1 MAKRKRLTPPDP
13 ALLNA
18 ASGPFSA
25 PVRQA
30 PISDVARDASAT
42 AALDE
47 LSQAMND
54 ARLEGRLVM
63 SLALEQLDLTHLVRD
78 RVALDEAEMQEL
90 MQSLKARGQQTPI
103 EITDLGDGRFGLI
116 SGLRRCQ
123 ALSRLYEET
132 GDERFGRVLALLRN
146 PKQATD
152 AYLAMIEENEIRAAL
167 SFYERARIVAKSVEQ
182 GVYESHRAALR
193 GLFANVS
200 RSKRSKIGSFI
211 RVVEALDGTL
221 RFPQAISERL
231 GLALSK
237 ALDSGALSAK
247 TARATLKKADPQTA
261 DAEQTCLKFLLNEQA
276 ERPVNSPADTDRP
289 TVDKWQVSE
298 GLWLSQPRSGVLV
311 ISGDCVTDQLRDE
324 LENWLSKR

>member
-1 MAKRKRLTPPDP
+1 MAKRKRLTPPNP
-13 ALLNA
+13 ALLSA
-18 ASGPFSA
+18 ASTPFE
-25 PVRQA
+25 PPMRLA
-30 PISDVARDASAT
+30 PISDVAREASAT

-47 LSQAMND
+47 LSQAMNE

-63 SLALEQLDLTHLVRD
+63 SLPLEQLDLAHLVRD

-90 MQSLKARGQQTPI
+90 MQSLAARGQQTPI

-123 ALSRLYEET
+123 ALARLLDET
-132 GDERFGRVLALLRN
+132 GDERFGQVLALLRN

-182 GVYESHRAALR
+182 GVFDSHRAALR

-211 RVVEALDGTL
+211 RVVEALDGAL

-237 ALDSGALSAK
+237 ALDSGALTAQGIK
-247 TARATLKKADPQTA
+247 TALKQAASETSDQEMACLAAQLETGKNE
-261 DAEQTCLKFLLNEQA
+261 AEKSA
-276 ERPVNSPADTDRP
+276 VDRPVA
-289 TVDKWQVSE
+289 DKWQVGE
-298 GLWLSQPRSGVLV
+298 ELWLSQPRSGVLV
-311 ISGDCVTDQLRDE
+311 ISGGGVTDQLRDE
-324 LENWLSKR
+324 LESWLAARE